1 MTSAAF
7 IVKNVLVPVV
17 TLVLSYM
24 VYSLD
29 RSVKTFD
36 RQLKDREAVRL
47 EASDDRE
54 MRFKIYDAVTTS
66 LGSADVKRQQVAQA
80 LVVSMLDADDVLR
93 SGLLARG
100 LSHAGG
106 SRYRQSNGDRCAR
119 RIKAVC
125 CAAAR
130 SPRRDGSNK

>member
-36 RQLKDREAVRL
+36 RRAQRQRGCP
-47 EASDDRE
+47 
-54 MRFKIYDAVTTS
+54 T
-66 LGSADVKRQQVAQA
+66 GSV
-80 LVVSMLDADDVLR
+80 
-93 SGLLARG
+93 
-100 LSHAGG
+100 
-106 SRYRQSNGDRCAR
+106 
-119 RIKAVC
+119 
-125 CAAAR
+125 
-130 SPRRDGSNK
+130 